1 MAKAPAARKRTTRS
15 TGQPRRIGP
24 ELAGL
29 LFLFLAAF
37 LFVAVFTF
45 DIGDPTF
52 NQSVSAAKV
61 HNLAGSVGSHAAG
74 FLVEL
79 FGAAA
84 YAWPFFLLY
93 LALSR
98 FISALRVNF
107 WRWLGLIVCFV
118 CITAWLQHPWLAPEP
133 ENAYGLL
140 GGGVTGRWLN
150 SLVLPYLRPVGS
162 ILLWVFLSLAGI
174 QVLFRPSWTGMGRR
188 LRSFARDQWAKH
200 QERKDRRARL
210 AAARRMREPEITR
223 PVQPEQKDS
232 KPAKKKIKPVK
243 KAVAKPTPAPA
254 AKVDSSAME
263 LPPLDLLALPPENQA
278 ALSVSQKEL
287 QQQAQALTSCLA
299 EFGVAGEITRVVP
312 GPVVTQFEFK
322 PAPGVKVSR
331 IAALSDD
338 IALALRALAVRVEA
352 PIPGKDT
359 VGVEIPS
366 KERKT
371 VFLREVLSHESFQ
384 DAASPLT
391 LALGKDIQGRPR
403 TADLARMPHL
413 LVAGATGKGKSV
425 FINTVLLSFLY
436 KAPPEDLRLLLID
449 PKRIELSAYADLPHL
464 VHPVVTD
471 MSLAR
476 SALDWAVAEM
486 DRRYQAMAEMGVKN
500 IEAYNLKVDNLG
512 PNPPEELAGHEKLP
526 YLVLV
531 IDELADLMMTAA
543 KEVEGSVVRLAQLAR
558 AAGIH
563 MVLATQRPS
572 VDVVTGLIKANFP
585 TRIAFETTSRH
596 DSRTIL
602 DTVGAEKLLGD
613 GDMLHKPGGGR
624 VERLHGAFVRDREIA
639 AVTKFW
645 KAKRPAEFAVD
656 FEEWAR
662 EDENGVDGGA
672 PGEMNND
679 PMYREAVEFVLT
691 QGKASISLIQRR
703 FRIGFN
709 RAARYIEQMETD
721 GMLGPQE
728 GSKPRKVIA
737 PK

>member
-1 MAKAPAARKRTTRS
+1 MKR

-24 ELAGL
+24 ELAGI

-37 LFVAVFTF
+37 LLVAVFTF
-45 DIGDPTF
+45 DPGDPTF

-61 HNLAGSVGSHAAG
+61 HNLAGSVGSYAAG

-79 FGAAA
+79 FGTGA
-84 YAWPFFLLY
+84 YFWPFFLLY
-93 LALSR
+93 LGLSR
-98 FISALRVNF
+98 FVSGLRVNF
-107 WRWLGLIVCFV
+107 WRWLGLIGCFLCV
-118 CITAWLQHPWLAPEP
+118 EAWLQHPWLSPEP
-133 ENAYGLL
+133 ENAYGLV
-140 GGGVTGRWLN
+140 GGGTTGRWLN
-150 SLVLPYLRPVGS
+150 SLVLPYLRAVGS
-162 ILLWVFLSLAGI
+162 MLLWFFLSLACFH
-174 QVLFRPSWTGMGRR
+174 VLFRPSWASLGRR
-188 LRSFARDQWAKH
+188 MRSLVRDQWVKH
-200 QERKDRRARL
+200 QERRDRRARL

-223 PVQPEQKDS
+223 PVPPETADQAPARKKAKPV
-232 KPAKKKIKPVK
+232 KPAKKKAAPSP
-243 KAVAKPTPAPA
+243 ATAKPASRIDPS
-254 AKVDSSAME
+254 VYE
-263 LPPLDLLALPPENQA
+263 LPPLDLLALPPENRA
-278 ALSVSQKEL
+278 VASVNEREL
-287 QQQAQALTSCLA
+287 QQQAQALTACLH

-338 IALALRALAVRVEA
+338 IALALRAMAVRVEA

-359 VGVEIPS
+359 VGIEIPS
-366 KERKT
+366 NERQT
-371 VFLREVLSHESFQ
+371 VLLREILGHESFQ
-384 DAASPLT
+384 KATSPLT
-391 LALGKDIQGRPR
+391 IALGKDIQGRPR
-403 TADLARMPHL
+403 IADLSRMPHL

-436 KAPPEDLRLLLID
+436 KASPEDMRLLLID
-449 PKRIELSAYADLPHL
+449 PKRIELAAYADLPHL

-471 MSLAR
+471 MSMAR
-476 SALDWAVAEM
+476 SALDWAVHEM
-486 DRRYQAMAEMGVKN
+486 DRRYQAMADLGVRN
-500 IEAYNLKVDNLG
+500 IEAYNLKVANLG
-512 PNPPEELAGHEKLP
+512 PKPPEEWAGHEKLP
-526 YLVLV
+526 YLVVV

-543 KEVEGSVVRLAQLAR
+543 KEVETSIVRLAQLAR
-558 AAGIH
+558 AAGMH

-585 TRIAFETTSRH
+585 TRISFETASRH

-602 DTVGAEKLLGD
+602 DVVGAEKLLGD
-613 GDMLHKPGGGR
+613 GDMLHKPSGGR
-624 VERLHGAFVRDREIA
+624 MERLHGAYVRDREIT
-639 AVTKFW
+639 AVTDFW
-645 KAKRPAEFAVD
+645 RAKRPADFAVD
-656 FEEWAR
+656 FDEWGREE
-662 EDENGVDGGA
+662 EGGVDGGA

-709 RAARYIEQMETD
+709 RAARYIEQMEMD